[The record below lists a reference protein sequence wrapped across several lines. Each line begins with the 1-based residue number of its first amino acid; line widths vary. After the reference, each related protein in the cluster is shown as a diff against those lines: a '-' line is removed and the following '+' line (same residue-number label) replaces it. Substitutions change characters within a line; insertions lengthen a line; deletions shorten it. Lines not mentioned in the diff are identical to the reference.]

1 MLLTTMIAGALL
13 TQQARPESV
22 AVDKAVENSK
32 GTGWYTHY
40 AGSAAWDSKT
50 VVSFEGKLMGMI
62 QSAKSV
68 DLMIKLRNG
77 GTAFVELG
85 PKNYFD
91 AQALRLTKQDGLK
104 VRGSKV
110 MVNGESLILCQ
121 ELRHNGS
128 KIAFRTDDGRPFWNL
143 K

>member
-13 TQQARPESV
+13 TQQARPEST
-22 AVDKAVENSK
+22 ATDKAVENSK
-32 GTGWYTHY
+32 GIGWYTHY

-68 DLMIKLRNG
+68 DLMIKLKNG

-85 PKNYFD
+85 PKIYFD

-104 VRGSKV
+104 IRGSKV

-128 KIAFRTDDGRPFWNL
+128 KIAFRTEDGRPFWNL